1 MPDKTKQPTRSPI
14 QSLFMVSGIVAV
26 VIGLIGISFG
36 SGWSTHAFD
45 FLAGIKIVELIDTY
59 APYFPFVPFYPMF
72 LIMLG
77 AFLIVK
83 SRG

>member
-1 MPDKTKQPTRSPI
+1 
-14 QSLFMVSGIVAV
+14 MVSGIAVV
-26 VIGLIGISFG
+26 VIGLIGSSFG
-36 SGWSTHAFD
+36 SGWSAQVLQF
-45 FLAGIKIVELIDTY
+45 FAGVKIVELIDTY
-59 APYFPFVPFYPMF
+59 APYFPFVPFYPIF